1 MTDVVGDVAASDVV
15 DADRGAV
22 GGIAASGVDVAA
34 SAVVGD
40 VSASA
45 VVADVASSD
54 EVDVVAASASG
65 TESGSDAGCH
75 SEDSSTAS
83 AGCQSA
89 SLLQHHLHSHTGWN
103 DV

>member
-1 MTDVVGDVAASDVV
+1 MV

-22 GGIAASGVDVAA
+22 GGIAAS
-34 SAVVGD
+34 AVVGD
-40 VSASA
+40 VAA
-45 VVADVASSD
+45 SD
-54 EVDVVAASASG
+54 EGDVVAASASG
-65 TESGSDAGCH
+65 PESGSDAGCH

-89 SLLQHHLHSHTGWN
+89 SLLQHRLHSHTGWN